1 MKKTFVLC
9 LIGVAAAGLLAVY
22 LLKRQP
28 SGAPSQQS
36 PSSATGQTQSV
47 RPAEMPSP
55 DSSTQVQP
63 EISARALKADPSRSN
78 ELVLATEQARAKAIK
93 LRPGQLLASINGVP
107 ITLRDLIAVNPS
119 EATDTE
125 HSMSEAQY
133 NYLLERAIDRELAFQ
148 AAQQQGVTLGQD
160 QQAQLDQIERSIR
173 ARNEAQQSG
182 NVVARLNSTASLETE
197 IEFEKRDAAG
207 LLTQEAL
214 LEHSGGP
221 PAHITEEMVKEY
233 YQKNVSLYGPL
244 PAAPEERDAAWHQID
259 AQIRTDLKYTVL
271 QAHQDALKDNMD
283 RLKANA
289 AIEIS
294 NVKDQSAQPASP

>member
-1 MKKTFVLC
+1 MKKAVVYFV
-9 LIGVAAAGLLAVY
+9 IGMIAAVSLAIY
-22 LLKRQP
+22 LLGKRP
-28 SGAPSQQS
+28 SAEKPSVE
-36 PSSATGQTQSV
+36 ANKAAQTV
-47 RPAEMPSP
+47 PAEV
-55 DSSTQVQP
+55 SSSQESTPQP
-63 EISARALKADPSRSN
+63 PPLELSARAMKADPSRSN

-93 LRPGQLLASINGVP
+93 IHPGQLLASVNGVP
-107 ITLRDLIAVNPS
+107 ITLRDLIAVNHS
-119 EATDTE
+119 ESADTE

-148 AAQQQGVTLGQD
+148 AAQQQGVKLSQS
-160 QQAQLDQIERSIR
+160 QQAELDQVERSIR
-173 ARNEAQQSG
+173 GRSENPSG
-182 NVVARLNSTASLETE
+182 DVLARLNSTASLETE

-221 PAHITEEMVKEY
+221 PAHITEEMVTEY
-233 YQKNVSLYGPL
+233 YQKNISLYGPL
-244 PAAPEERDAAWHQID
+244 PTAPEERDAAWRQID

-289 AIEIS
+289 AIEVS
-294 NVKDQSAQPASP
+294 NVKDQPAKPASP